1 MIKLISTLNSS
12 TNKKTNTFNI
22 MSDLSFLQ
30 KYTQTNMTLGINIT
44 QIQRNKLTKSGTHQ
58 LYRKSLSPWE

>member
-1 MIKLISTLNSS
+1 
-12 TNKKTNTFNI
+12 

-58 LYRKSLSPWE
+58 LYRKSLSMRVGKGKTASVVQTQTKAA